1 MPDLIVP
8 TLDISDVSVYYGH
21 KCAVENVSFNAH
33 SGHIYAIIGNNGCG
47 KTSLMKAVM
56 NLTGHNGI
64 CRLNGKTLEKM
75 SVKKRARLISYIPQK
90 TGINISMTVREVC
103 LLGFNPHLRIFE
115 SYSSNM
121 RQQVDKAIDSVG
133 LAGLYNTD
141 FLTLSEGQKQ
151 RSEEHTSELQSLML
165 ISYAVFCLK
174 KIFLMIRRP
183 PRSTLFPYTTL
194 FRSAPWPVMS
204 RPWCRSKNMADMCS
218 SDQIGRAH
226 V

>member
-90 TGINISMTVREVC
+90 TGINISMT
-103 LLGFNPHLRIFE
+103 
-115 SYSSNM
+115 
-121 RQQVDKAIDSVG
+121 
-133 LAGLYNTD
+133 
-141 FLTLSEGQKQ
+141 
-151 RSEEHTSELQSLML
+151 EEK
-165 ISYAVFCLK
+165 YVF
-174 KIFLMIRRP
+174 
-183 PRSTLFPYTTL
+183 
-194 FRSAPWPVMS
+194 
-204 RPWCRSKNMADMCS
+204 
-218 SDQIGRAH
+218 
-226 V
+226 